1 MISSLNNLGQNF
13 ILNEI
18 LHLLP
23 FLQDL
28 RRTGR

>member
-1 MISSLNNLGQNF
+1 MMSSLNKLGQNF

-23 FLQDL
+23 FIQDL
-28 RRTGR
+28 HGTGR